1 MEIKFRFV
9 PSTIDQISLL
19 LFMGQKGHHDYYTD
33 HVAVSF
39 VKGYLMLTWNLGSGP
54 RRIFTTQPIEGGAR
68 DYLVK
73 IGRTGRRGW
82 LFVENLGNVT
92 GRSPGNLIKL
102 DVLPVLYLGMYIF
115 ELKLLSARY
124 KIPKNAPLPPCYFKQ
139 QQKRVKKPFIITR
152 PTAAM
157 SL

>member
-9 PSTIDQISLL
+9 PSTMDQISLL
-19 LFMGQKGHHDYYTD
+19 LFMGQQGHHDYYTD

-54 RRIFTTQPIEGGAR
+54 RRIFTTQPIEAGAR

-102 DVLPVLYLGMYIF
+102 DVLPVLYLGMPF
-115 ELKLLSARY
+115 FQVKLSYARY
-124 KIPKNAPLPPCYFKQ
+124 SFFSSI
-139 QQKRVKKPFIITR
+139 
-152 PTAAM
+152 
-157 SL
+157 

>member
-1 MEIKFRFV
+1 M
-9 PSTIDQISLL
+9 DQISLL

-39 VKGYLMLTWNLGSGP
+39 VKGYLMFTWNLGSGP
-54 RRIFTTQPIEGGAR
+54 RRIFTTQPIDVGAR

-92 GRSPGNLIKL
+92 GRSPGNLVKL
-102 DVLPVLYLGMYIF
+102 DVLPVLYLGMKTFYEDTTICCF
-115 ELKLLSARY
+115 L
-124 KIPKNAPLPPCYFKQ
+124 
-139 QQKRVKKPFIITR
+139 
-152 PTAAM
+152 
-157 SL
+157 